1 MCGGSL
7 KIVHELQ
14 NDVRPHSVS
23 SSREPYDR
31 QRIGNLLVGTIIRIP
46 FILAIISFGAFAE
59 RRDPPNE
66 APAAQISKVLRQ
78 ARLIGVFC
86 GDDVDPQTCKF
97 FVNVLRVALKD
108 QHVNVSL
115 FYQPET
121 LVQSFYVPPMAI
133 PFTDVTVRLIEAQS
147 GPQGAVQVFVG
158 GFCFNVDS
166 KDQSGF
172 QLPRWVQTESA
183 RDTGPLEAD
192 RASAA
197 RKLAQEFSGYWID
210 TLKVTAKE

>member
-1 MCGGSL
+1 VC
-7 KIVHELQ
+7 
-14 NDVRPHSVS
+14 RP
-23 SSREPYDR
+23 SRELRPPNKLVTIVR
-31 QRIGNLLVGTIIRIP
+31 TAIGISVL
-46 FILAIISFGAFAE
+46 LAIISSGAFAE

-66 APAAQISKVLRQ
+66 APAAQIAKVLRQ

-86 GDDVDPQTCKF
+86 GDDVDQQTCKF
-97 FVNVLRVALKD
+97 FANALRVALKD

-121 LVQSFYVPPMAI
+121 LVQSFYVPPMLI

-158 GFCFNVDS
+158 GFCFDPNSTDL
-166 KDQSGF
+166 SGF
-172 QLPRWVQTESA
+172 QLPRWVQTEST

-192 RASAA
+192 KANAA
-197 RKLAQEFSGYWID
+197 GKLAQEFSAYWID
-210 TLKVTAKE
+210 TVKGTAKEKVSSSVLTESQKSSIP